1 MLDVVQVVGEGTEV
15 PFSGLVKKGELRT
28 NVKLNGEPFDYLNR
42 HITSKNEV
50 PERIRL
56 PIPAGLL
63 KVGRNVVRF
72 EQAGIASDPKY
83 LDDLGILGDALE
95 FTTPSA
101 PR

>member
-1 MLDVVQVVGEGTEV
+1 MTATVADTVAAEAATKPFTVAVQLARREPVAYAIALGCWV
-15 PFSGLVKKGELRT
+15 LW
-28 NVKLNGEPFDYLNR
+28 NV
-42 HITSKNEV
+42 
-50 PERIRL
+50 L

-63 KVGRNVVRF
+63 KPGRNVVRF

-95 FTTPSA
+95 FTTAAA